1 MKFLILVILFFV
13 FSSSSFAE
21 NITPSKGIITTS
33 NPHASRAALEIIEKG
48 GNSIDA
54 AVAVQLVLTLTEPQA
69 TGIGGGAFMLYWDK
83 KSSKL
88 FSIDGREKAPSRVKE
103 DLFLD
108 SKGNKKRFYP
118 DAVVGSQSI
127 GVPGVIRLL
136 EESHK
141 KFGKLPWDE
150 LFSYAINLAEN
161 GFAVSP
167 ALNSILGYLGPL
179 KKIEPAASLY
189 YIENLEG
196 EKEPVPVGYKLKN
209 IEYSKTLKRL
219 SKRGSRD
226 FYEGETAKLIID
238 SIKKY
243 NKESVLSHSDLKNY
257 KIVWRE
263 PLCSKYRKYNV
274 CSMGPPSSGGLT
286 MLMMLKLLEDFNIKS
301 LKPNS
306 IDMIHLFSEVNR
318 IAYADRAYYMGD
330 SDFINVPING
340 LLDDTYIKKRRN
352 LINKDY
358 YSEDIKKGMP
368 EGYENFEKNI
378 DISKPSTSHF
388 VIVDKEGNAV
398 SMTSTVEGP
407 FGSHLMAGGFILNN
421 ELTDFS
427 MLPEINGKKIA
438 NRVEPNKRPM
448 SSMTP
453 TIIFKDN
460 ELYALT
466 GSPGGTSIINYVTK
480 SVLGIIDWNLE
491 PDEIVELPHYM
502 NKGNYTELEKDSVI
516 ENLKS
521 KLESKG
527 HPVRVLR
534 KRSGLH
540 LAVKKEDGFIGS
552 ADPRRE
558 GLVIPI
564 N

>member
-1 MKFLILVILFFV
+1 
-13 FSSSSFAE
+13 
-21 NITPSKGIITTS
+21 
-33 NPHASRAALEIIEKG
+33 
-48 GNSIDA
+48 
-54 AVAVQLVLTLTEPQA
+54 
-69 TGIGGGAFMLYWDK
+69 MLYWDE
-83 KSSKL
+83 STSKL
-88 FSIDGREKAPSRVKE
+88 YSVDGREKAPSKVNE
-103 DLFLD
+103 SLFLD
-108 SKGNKKRFYP
+108 KNGNKKRFYP

-226 FYEGETAKLIID
+226 FYEGETAKLIIN

-243 NKESVLSHSDLKNY
+243 NKEAVLSHSDLKNY

-352 LINKDY
+352 LINRDY

-398 SMTSTVEGP
+398 AMTSTVEGP

>member
-88 FSIDGREKAPSRVKE
+88 FSIDGREKAPSRVRE

-243 NKESVLSHSDLKNY
+243 NKESVLSYSDLKNY

-521 KLESKG
+521 ELESKG
-527 HPVRVLR
+527 HPVRVLK

>member
-83 KSSKL
+83 KSSRL

-141 KFGKLPWDE
+141 KFGKLPWNE
-150 LFSYAINLAEN
+150 LFNYAINLAEN

-209 IEYSKTLKRL
+209 IEYSKTLRRL
-219 SKRGSRD
+219 SKKGSRD
-226 FYEGETAKLIID
+226 FYEGETAKLIIN

-243 NKESVLSHSDLKNY
+243 NKEAVLSHSDLKNY

-286 MLMMLKLLEDFNIKS
+286 MLMMLKLLEDFNIES

-521 KLESKG
+521 ELESKG
-527 HPVRVLR
+527 HPVRVLK

>member
-226 FYEGETAKLIID
+226 FYEGETAKLIIN

-243 NKESVLSHSDLKNY
+243 NKEAVLSHSDLKNY

-438 NRVEPNKRPM
+438 NRVDPNKRPM

>member
-33 NPHASRAALEIIEKG
+33 NPHASKAALEIIEKG

-88 FSIDGREKAPSRVKE
+88 FSIDGREKAPSRVRE

-219 SKRGSRD
+219 SKRGSKD
-226 FYEGETAKLIID
+226 FYEGETAKLIIN

-358 YSEDIKKGMP
+358 YSEDIKEGMP

-516 ENLKS
+516 ENFKS
-521 KLESKG
+521 ELESKG

>member
-209 IEYSKTLKRL
+209 IEYSKTLRRL

-226 FYEGETAKLIID
+226 FYEGETAKLIIN

-243 NKESVLSHSDLKNY
+243 NKEAVLSHSDLKNY

-286 MLMMLKLLEDFNIKS
+286 MLMMLKLLEDFNIES

>member
-88 FSIDGREKAPSRVKE
+88 FSIDGREKAPSRVRE

-189 YIENLEG
+189 YIENLDG

-209 IEYSKTLKRL
+209 IEYSKTLRRL

-226 FYEGETAKLIID
+226 FYEGETAKLIIN

-243 NKESVLSHSDLKNY
+243 NKEAVLSHSDLKNY

-521 KLESKG
+521 ELESKG
-527 HPVRVLR
+527 HPVRVLK

>member
-1 MKFLILVILFFV
+1 
-13 FSSSSFAE
+13 
-21 NITPSKGIITTS
+21 
-33 NPHASRAALEIIEKG
+33 
-48 GNSIDA
+48 
-54 AVAVQLVLTLTEPQA
+54 
-69 TGIGGGAFMLYWDK
+69 
-83 KSSKL
+83 
-88 FSIDGREKAPSRVKE
+88 
-103 DLFLD
+103 
-108 SKGNKKRFYP
+108 
-118 DAVVGSQSI
+118 
-127 GVPGVIRLL
+127 
-136 EESHK
+136 
-141 KFGKLPWDE
+141 
-150 LFSYAINLAEN
+150 
-161 GFAVSP
+161 
-167 ALNSILGYLGPL
+167 
-179 KKIEPAASLY
+179 
-189 YIENLEG
+189 
-196 EKEPVPVGYKLKN
+196 
-209 IEYSKTLKRL
+209 
-219 SKRGSRD
+219 
-226 FYEGETAKLIID
+226 
-238 SIKKY
+238 
-243 NKESVLSHSDLKNY
+243 
-257 KIVWRE
+257 
-263 PLCSKYRKYNV
+263 
-274 CSMGPPSSGGLT
+274 MGPPSSGGLT

-516 ENLKS
+516 ENFKS
-521 KLESKG
+521 ELESKG